1 LLLIHDV
8 PKVLALKMGKAK
20 SEQHAV
26 PKESV
31 DYLLDA
37 L

>member
-1 LLLIHDV
+1 LIHDV
-8 PKVLALKMGKAK
+8 PKVLALKMGKEK
-20 SEQHAV
+20 SEQHTIGKQSA
-26 PKESV
+26 